1 MKLYQN
7 HSVFKRISENT
18 TMCLLSANLVYKCPF
33 TNKMKEVN
41 FQEVGFSHCH
51 SDDNFDTLR
60 GQRIAE
66 SRASIKLY
74 KQINKFFKKE
84 ILKVEHTTKAFVK
97 NYNKVNTWLTTEKH
111 HLESLKDAEVVDMNY
126 ITKNIKPGFKLNDK
140 IANNI
145 IKAINRNNGH
155 CPCDN
160 DSIDTICPCS
170 NYREKD
176 YCCCRLYVKE

>member
-1 MKLYQN
+1 MKLYQD
-7 HSVFKRISENT
+7 SVFKTSNPDT
-18 TMCLLSANLVYKCPF
+18 TMCLLTGHLIYKCPF
-33 TNKMKEVN
+33 TNKLKEVK
-41 FQEVGFSHCH
+41 FQTVGSARRHPNDSYDVC
-51 SDDNFDTLR
+51 R
-60 GQRIAE
+60 GKRIAE

-126 ITKNIKPGFKLNDK
+126 IAKNIKPGFILNER
-140 IANNI
+140 IAPAI

-155 CPCDN
+155 CPCHN
-160 DSIDTICPCS
+160 DSVDTTCPCS